1 METTAPQLAISI
13 LKLSTVSNR
22 SVNKQFMQV
31 WEPLWDEVKIAS
43 LQYSIYTFTQSEQE
57 ERDCSLIS
65 PRATNLKFLMKTSGS
80 FIAGCSYLYSLQVLH
95 MLCF

>member
-43 LQYSIYTFTQSEQE
+43 L
-57 ERDCSLIS
+57 
-65 PRATNLKFLMKTSGS
+65 
-80 FIAGCSYLYSLQVLH
+80 
-95 MLCF
+95 